1 MPEKPYVFRLGSTG
15 ISVVNIGCTTIHSAL
30 GINPGPKLLG
40 LSDKMK
46 ASLRSRLSEVMMV
59 LIDELS
65 MVLSDLFYQVHVR
78 LQQIFCVLYLL
89 HLLG

>member
-15 ISVVNIGCTTIHSAL
+15 ISAVNIGCTTIHSAL

-40 LSDKMK
+40 LSDNMK